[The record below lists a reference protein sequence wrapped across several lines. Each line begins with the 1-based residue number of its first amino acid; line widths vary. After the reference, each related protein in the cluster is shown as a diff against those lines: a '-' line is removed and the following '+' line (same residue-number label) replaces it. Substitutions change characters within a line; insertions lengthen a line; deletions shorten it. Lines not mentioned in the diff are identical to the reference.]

1 MKKIR
6 NLVAAALLVLP
17 MMTLD
22 ASTLTN
28 PNADTSIKPTRAGTC
43 WVYFGGYWFS
53 YPC

>member
-6 NLVAAALLVLP
+6 TLVAAALLVLP

-22 ASTLTN
+22 ASTLTS

-43 WVYFGGYWFS
+43 WVNIGGHWFP
-53 YPC
+53 YTC